1 MSDEQAQQPLDKD
14 DPNYGTVDDPGFEDP
29 YAHLR
34 DKEKELGGPVE
45 ETETTTDDIE
55 GHEVTGDGTDAPDAS
70 GTGGDQAGL

>member
-1 MSDEQAQQPLDKD
+1 MSDEEKKEQPLAPD

-45 ETETTTDDIE
+45 AEAEPE
-55 GHEVTGDGTDAPDAS
+55 PEVEKSDPGEPSGE